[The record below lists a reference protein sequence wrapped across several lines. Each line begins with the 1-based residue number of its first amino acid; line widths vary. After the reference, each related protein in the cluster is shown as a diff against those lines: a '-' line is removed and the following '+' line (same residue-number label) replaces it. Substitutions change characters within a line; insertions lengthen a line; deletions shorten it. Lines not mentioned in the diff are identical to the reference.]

1 MSEQNITAWTSLIT
15 VALVILIFLVP
26 RKYVL
31 LPFVVAACFVPAEQ
45 HALIFTLHFY
55 VVRILVVAGILRI
68 LARGEARCI
77 RWNRFDKLLMAWAVY
92 ESFAYIL
99 LHGDFQSVIWRSGQM
114 LEILGLYWIAR
125 QSIRTWD
132 DIRTLVRLFALSAIL
147 MVPFVALEWSTGRNP
162 FSVLGRVGT
171 PYREGAYRCMASFP
185 HPIIGGAFWVCLAP
199 LFIGVAKKAQGKL
212 LCWVALG
219 AVMFLAMASHS
230 STPVGGLG
238 VALLLMAAYNYRCYG
253 RHMAIAFFGILA
265 GLHIVMNAPVWALL
279 SRVTIIAG
287 STGYHR
293 YLLIDGA
300 IRHFR
305 EWALLG
311 TLSTADWGYYLFDIT
326 NQYILEGV
334 RGGFLTLVLFV
345 AILVMAIRTTA
356 GYSLKNVP
364 DDQKWLSW
372 GICTSILT
380 HCVMFI
386 GVGYF
391 GQILILLYLTFGFSG
406 LIYEWN
412 TQPVVP
418 VVVTRRRG
426 SPGEVWP
433 SGRAVAIR

>member
-1 MSEQNITAWTSLIT
+1 
-15 VALVILIFLVP
+15 
-26 RKYVL
+26 
-31 LPFVVAACFVPAEQ
+31 
-45 HALIFTLHFY
+45 
-55 VVRILVVAGILRI
+55 
-68 LARGEARCI
+68 
-77 RWNRFDKLLMAWAVY
+77 
-92 ESFAYIL
+92 
-99 LHGDFQSVIWRSGQM
+99 
-114 LEILGLYWIAR
+114 
-125 QSIRTWD
+125 
-132 DIRTLVRLFALSAIL
+132 
-147 MVPFVALEWSTGRNP
+147 
-162 FSVLGRVGT
+162 
-171 PYREGAYRCMASFP
+171 
-185 HPIIGGAFWVCLAP
+185 
-199 LFIGVAKKAQGKL
+199 
-212 LCWVALG
+212 
-219 AVMFLAMASHS
+219 
-230 STPVGGLG
+230 
-238 VALLLMAAYNYRCYG
+238 
-253 RHMAIAFFGILA
+253 MAIAFFGTLA

-293 YLLIDGA
+293 YLLIDAA

-305 EWALLG
+305 EWALFG

-334 RGGFLTLVLFV
+334 RGGFLTLVLFI

-418 VVVTRRRG
+418 VVVTRRQG
-426 SPGEVWP
+426 APGEVWP
-433 SGRAVAIR
+433 HGRAVAIR